1 MSFAILRT
9 AKLKTGGNIAGSLQH
24 AFRERPTANAD
35 GSVDNVI
42 LKGGQ
47 SVDEVNKDIQA
58 RTPEKY
64 RKDAVRVIEV
74 MITASPEA
82 FERHGGK
89 MPDQAKYFQD
99 SLEWLEDHFGADNVV
114 SAQIHLDETTPHL
127 SVYIVPNVDGKLN
140 AKEFLGGRQKL
151 SAMQTDF
158 AEKVGK
164 KYGLE
169 RGLAGSP
176 AYHTEVKQFYNALK
190 NKPDPMPTPPVKPR
204 KPTEPTRPDGYV
216 LDKAKA
222 MLGLGKSEALQKY
235 ERQQRTHGELS
246 RQYDK
251 DVKQYRK
258 DFDAYNRAV
267 SKDYAAAKA
276 GAKVRDFL
284 TGRYKAV
291 VSVINKRT
299 ESLTAWE
306 RDLAKV
312 DEGLQVKDY
321 KLAQRESDLAK
332 AEDLA
337 KNGENY
343 AIIEN
348 QRLKRDLQ
356 AHGGDVNKLA
366 RERDE
371 ALDRVDE
378 LSRQNRELR
387 DRMGLAPEAPKPTN
401 ASAGSL
407 RG

>member
-9 AKLKTGGNIAGSLQH
+9 AKLKTGGNISGSLQH

-35 GSVDNVI
+35 KAVDNVVI
-42 LKGGQ
+42 KGGN
-47 SVDEVNKDIQA
+47 SVDEVNQDIQA
-58 RTPEKY
+58 RTPDKY
-64 RKDAVRVIEV
+64 RKDAVRVVEV

-82 FERHGGK
+82 FERFGKGGQLG
-89 MPDQAKYFQD
+89 DQDQYFQD
-99 SLEWLEDHFGADNVV
+99 SLEWLEDHFGKDNVV

-190 NKPDPMPTPPVKPR
+190 NKPDPMPTAPVKPK
-204 KPTEPTRPDGYV
+204 KPAEPQRPAGYV

-222 MLGLGKSEALQKY
+222 MLGLGKSEQLQKY
-235 ERQQRTHGELS
+235 ERQQRVHADFTK
-246 RQYDK
+246 QYDK
-251 DVKQYRK
+251 DTKQYRK

-291 VSVINKRT
+291 VSVINKKT
-299 ESLTAWE
+299 ESLTQLE
-306 RDLAKV
+306 RDLARTE
-312 DEGLQVKDY
+312 EGLQVKDY
-321 KLAQRESDLAK
+321 KLSVREQELLK
-332 AEDLA
+332 AEDQV
-337 KNGENY
+337 KNGETY

-348 QRLKRDLQ
+348 QQLKRKLDAQ
-356 AHGGDVNKLA
+356 GGSVEDIA
-366 RERDE
+366 RQRDE
-371 ALDRVDE
+371 ALDRADE
-378 LSRQNRELR
+378 LSRQNREMRQQL
-387 DRMGLAPEAPKPTN
+387 GLTPEPPRPDAPRA
-401 ASAGSL
+401 
-407 RG
+407 